1 VLKSKQKTR
10 KLKSTTPA
18 YRNAPYKTY
27 AEAVSIQQWFE
38 ELRYRQEIRNLAFM
52 ALQREAERHDKDLNN
67 ALGKSLW
74 LGIGCA
80 VVLVIVTVLALIFAS
95 GLS

>member
-10 KLKSTTPA
+10 TLKSTTA
-18 YRNAPYKTY
+18 GYRKAPYKTY

-38 ELRYRQEIRNLAFM
+38 DLRYQAEIRNLAFM
-52 ALQREAERHDKDLNN
+52 SLLREAERRDKDLNN
-67 ALGKSLW
+67 ALAKSLW

-80 VVLVIVTVLALIFAS
+80 VVLVVVTVLALIFAS
-95 GLS
+95 GVF